1 MDNNNFA
8 IIMAGG
14 IGSRFWPL
22 SNKQKPKQFIDILGT
37 GKTLIQQTYE
47 RLIKICPSKN
57 IYVVTGKEYFNI
69 VQEQIAE
76 LDINNILCEPYR
88 RNTAPCIAYA
98 TYKIFLKSKNA
109 NIIVA
114 PSDHI
119 ILDGEI
125 FSKCIQEGLDFV
137 KNNKYLLTL
146 GVIPNRPETGYGYI
160 QKSREKEGYPNIQE
174 VKSFTEKPDL
184 ELANIFIKSGDFIWN
199 SGIFL
204 WNVNTII
211 EAYKK
216 HLSSLIGLFEDGL
229 GYINTNKETEFI
241 SNIYAETHAIS
252 IDYGILEKAD
262 NVCVLCADFG
272 WSDLGTWKSYH
283 ELSQKDNN
291 NNVIKNNNHEL
302 VDTKNCIINI
312 SNDKTIVI
320 QGLDNYLITEN
331 NDTLLICN
339 RDYEESIKKI
349 SEKINIKKKV
359 PK

>member
-22 SNKQKPKQFIDILGT
+22 SNKERPKQFLDILGT
-37 GKTLIQQTYE
+37 GKTLIQQTYD
-47 RLIKICPSKN
+47 RFIKICPSKN
-57 IYVVTGKEYFNI
+57 IYVVTGKDYFDI
-69 VQEQIAE
+69 VHEQLTE
-76 LDINNILCEPYR
+76 LNTDNILCEPYR

-114 PSDHI
+114 PSDHV
-119 ILDGEI
+119 ILDGEK
-125 FSKCIQEGLDFV
+125 FSKCIKEGLDFV
-137 KNNKYLLTL
+137 NNNKSLLTL

-160 QKSREKEGYPNIQE
+160 QRNGKKEGFPNIQD
-174 VKSFTEKPDL
+174 VKSFTEKPNL
-184 ELANIFIKSGDFIWN
+184 ELAKIFIQSGDFIWN

-216 HLSSLIGLFEDGL
+216 HLRNLIGLFEDGL
-229 GYINTNKETEFI
+229 GYINTNKESEFI

-283 ELSQKDNN
+283 ELSDKDNN
-291 NNVIKNNNHEL
+291 NNVIKNTNHEL
-302 VDTKNCIINI
+302 VNTKNCIINI
-312 SNDKTIVI
+312 SNDKTVII
-320 QGLDNYLITEN
+320 QGLDNYIITEHN
-331 NDTLLICN
+331 NTLLICS
-339 RDYEESIKKI
+339 RDYEENIKQL
-349 SEKINIKKKV
+349 SEKINIKKKAL
-359 PK
+359 K

>member
-22 SNKQKPKQFIDILGT
+22 SNKERPKQFIDILGT
-37 GKTLIQQTYE
+37 GKTLIQQTYQ
-47 RLIKICPSKN
+47 RLIKICPIDN
-57 IYVVTGKEYFNI
+57 IYVVTGKEYYNI
-69 VQEQIAE
+69 VHEQLSE
-76 LDINNILCEPYR
+76 LNTNNILCEPYR

-119 ILDGEI
+119 ILDGEN
-125 FSKCIQEGLDFV
+125 FTKCIKEGLDFV
-137 KNNKYLLTL
+137 NTNESLLTI
-146 GVIPNRPETGYGYI
+146 GIIPSRPETGYGYI
-160 QKSREKEGYPNIQE
+160 QKNGNKEGFNNIQN
-174 VKSFTEKPDL
+174 VKSFTEKPNL
-184 ELANIFIKSGDFIWN
+184 ELAKVFIKSGDFIWN

-211 EAYKK
+211 KAYKK
-216 HLSSLIGLFEDGL
+216 YLGNLIGLFEDGL
-229 GYINTNKETEFI
+229 GYINTNKEANFI

-262 NVCVLCADFG
+262 NVCVICADFG

-283 ELSQKDNN
+283 ELSDKDSN
-291 NNVIKNNNHEL
+291 NNVIKNINHEL
-302 VDTKNCIINI
+302 INTKNCIINLAE
-312 SNDKTIVI
+312 DRTVVI
-320 QGLDNYLITEN
+320 QGLDNYIITEHN
-331 NDTLLICN
+331 NTLLICERN
-339 RDYEESIKKI
+339 EEENIKEF
-349 SEKINIKKKV
+349 SEAINIKKKAL
-359 PK
+359 K